1 MRAYPVALLLAAAAV
16 LTACSSG
23 GQQAAAPSSAPSP
36 SKPSSPS
43 AQANQ
48 NQKHEPCTL
57 LSASEV
63 SQAINIPG
71 ITSVKGP
78 DQSNAASGG
87 KASSCEYLVGGKQA
101 GALAVT
107 RYEGHQAKPADMI
120 AAIKKAKPGAVE
132 VPGFPDGAVYYL
144 DEQKTATL
152 AAAKIAGGV
161 PTLVNYTGPVKMT
174 QQMMAPLVKTAV
186 TAV

>member
-23 GQQAAAPSSAPSP
+23 DQQAAAPSSAPSKP
-36 SKPSSPS
+36 ASPSS
-43 AQANQ
+43 QAK
-48 NQKHEPCTL
+48 QKQEPCTL

-63 SQAINIPG
+63 GQAIKIPG
-71 ITSVKGP
+71 VTSQKGP
-78 DQSNAASGG
+78 DQTNAASGG
-87 KASSCEYLVGGKQA
+87 TATSCEYLVGGKQA

-107 RYEGHQAKPADMI
+107 RYEGREAKPADMI
-120 AAIKKAKPGAVE
+120 AAIKKAKPGAVD
-132 VPGFPDGAVYYL
+132 VPGFPDGAVFYL

-152 AAAKIAGGV
+152 AAAKISGGV

-174 QQMMAPLVKTAV
+174 QQMMVPLVKTAV
-186 TAV
+186 TAA

>member
-23 GQQAAAPSSAPSP
+23 DQQAAAPSSAPSP
-36 SKPSSPS
+36 SKPASSS
-43 AQANQ
+43 APAK
-48 NQKHEPCTL
+48 QKQEPCTL

-63 SQAINIPG
+63 GKAINIPG
-71 ITSVKGP
+71 VTSAKGP
-78 DQSNAASGG
+78 DQADAASGG
-87 KASSCEYLVGGKQA
+87 KASSCEYLVGDKQA

-107 RYEGHQAKPADMI
+107 RYEGRQAKPADMI
-120 AAIKKAKPGAVE
+120 AAIKKAKPGAVD

-152 AAAKIAGGV
+152 AAAKLSGGV

-186 TAV
+186 TAA